1 MAVNEE
7 EKTLTST
14 ASNGAQNLRRLLD
27 GPEILV
33 CPVISDPLS
42 ARLSQQ
48 AGFPLA
54 LLGGF
59 GIAAVGFAM
68 PDAGLI
74 DFSEVVTAVHNTCA
88 AVPGFPIIA
97 DGDTGYGNAMNV
109 RRTVKEFARAG
120 AAVILIED
128 QLWPKKCGH
137 YGGKREV
144 IARAEARLKIRAAVE
159 ARNEAGADMLI
170 LARTDARSAI
180 GFDEAMA
187 RCEDFAAEG
196 ADIIFAEALETEAE
210 LRSFGARFKTP
221 KLANMMPKTPVK
233 SRAELRAMGFNIVT
247 YNVLVHAAIRAMQ
260 QTLRALKGDD
270 MASAPPLAS
279 FDEVTG
285 LVGLPD
291 YLALEQRYKDG

>member
-1 MAVNEE
+1 MSSKQRN
-7 EKTLTST
+7 S
-14 ASNGAQNLRRLLD
+14 SQRLRELLA
-27 GPEILV
+27 GSELLV

-42 ARLSQQ
+42 ARLCQE

-59 GIAAVGFAM
+59 GIAAIGFAM

-74 DFSEVVTAVHNTCA
+74 DFTEVVTAVHNVCEA
-88 AVPGFPIIA
+88 APGFPIIA

-109 RRTVKEFARAG
+109 RRTVREFARAG

-128 QLWPKKCGH
+128 QVWPKKCGH

-144 IARAEARLKIRAAVE
+144 IPRAEARLKIRAAIE
-159 ARNEAGADMLI
+159 ARNEANADILI

-187 RCEDFAAEG
+187 RCADFAAEG
-196 ADIIFAEALETEAE
+196 ADIIFAEALESEAE
-210 LRSFGARFKTP
+210 LSSFAGRFKQP

-233 SRAELRAMGFNIVT
+233 SRADLKAMGFNIVT
-247 YNVLVHAAIRAMQ
+247 YNVLLHAAVHAMQ
-260 QTLRALKGDD
+260 QTLQALKTDD
-270 MASAPPLAS
+270 MANAPPLAA
-279 FDEVTG
+279 FEEVTR

-291 YLALEQRYKDG
+291 YLALEQRYRAG

>member
-1 MAVNEE
+1 MSSLQR
-7 EKTLTST
+7 KS
-14 ASNGAQNLRRLLD
+14 AQRLRELLA
-27 GPEILV
+27 GPELLV

-42 ARLSQQ
+42 ARLCQE

-74 DFSEVVTAVHNTCA
+74 DFTEVVTAVHNVCEAT
-88 AVPGFPIIA
+88 PGFPIIA

-109 RRTVKEFARAG
+109 RRTVREFARAG
-120 AAVILIED
+120 AAAILIED
-128 QLWPKKCGH
+128 QVWPKKCGH

-144 IARAEARLKIRAAVE
+144 IPRAEARLKIRAAIE
-159 ARNEAGADMLI
+159 ARDEANADILI

-180 GFDEAMA
+180 GFDEAME
-187 RCEDFAAEG
+187 RCADFAAEG
-196 ADIIFAEALETEAE
+196 ADIIFAEALESEAE
-210 LRSFGARFKTP
+210 LSSFAGRFKQP

-233 SRAELRAMGFNIVT
+233 SRAELKAMGFSIVT
-247 YNVLVHAAIRAMQ
+247 YNVLLHAAIRAMQ
-260 QTLRALKGDD
+260 QTLQALKTDD
-270 MASAPPLAS
+270 MTSAPPLAA
-279 FDEVTG
+279 FDEVTN

-291 YLALEQRYKDG
+291 YLALEQRYRAG

>member
-1 MAVNEE
+1 MP
-7 EKTLTST
+7 TPR
-14 ASNGAQNLRRLLD
+14 NGAAKKLRDLIT

-42 ARLSQQ
+42 ARLCQE

-59 GIAAVGFAM
+59 GIAAIGFAM

-74 DFSEVVTAVHNTCA
+74 DFTEVVTAVHNVCD

-128 QLWPKKCGH
+128 QIWPKKCGH

-144 IARAEARLKIRAAVE
+144 IPRAEARLKIRAAID
-159 ARNEAGADMLI
+159 ARNEANADILI

-187 RCEDFAAEG
+187 RCADFAAEG
-196 ADIIFAEALETEAE
+196 ADIIFAEALESEAE
-210 LRSFGARFKTP
+210 LSSFAGRFKQP

-233 SRAELRAMGFNIVT
+233 SRAELKAMGFSIVT
-247 YNVLVHAAIRAMQ
+247 YNVLLHAAIRAMQ
-260 QTLRALKGDD
+260 QTLQALKTDD
-270 MASAPPLAS
+270 RTGAPPLAA
-279 FDEVTG
+279 FDEVTR

-291 YLALEQRYKDG
+291 YLALEQRYRVG

>member
-1 MAVNEE
+1 MAQ
-7 EKTLTST
+7 T
-14 ASNGAQNLRRLLD
+14 GAQKLRSLLG

-33 CPVISDPLS
+33 CPVVADPLS
-42 ARLSQQ
+42 TRLSEE

-59 GIAAVGFAM
+59 GIAAMGFGM

-74 DFSEVVTAVHNTCA
+74 DFTEMVTAVHNTCTA
-88 AVPGFPIIA
+88 NPGYPIIA

-109 RRTVKEFARAG
+109 RRTVTEYARAG

-128 QLWPKKCGH
+128 QIWPKKCGH

-144 IARAEARLKIRAAVE
+144 IAREEACLKIRAAVE
-159 ARNEAGADMLI
+159 ARNEAGADIMI
-170 LARTDARSAI
+170 LARTDARGAI

-187 RCEDFAAEG
+187 RCEDFAAAG

-210 LRSFGARFKTP
+210 LKEFGRRFKHP

-233 SRAELRAMGFNIVT
+233 SRAELKAMGFDIVT
-247 YNVLVHAAIRAMQ
+247 YNVLIHAAVQAMQ
-260 QTLRALKGDD
+260 STLKALKADN
-270 MASAPPLAS
+270 MAAAPPLAG
-279 FDEVTG
+279 FDEVTR

-291 YLALEQRYKDG
+291 YLKLEQRYKAG

>member
-1 MAVNEE
+1 MAQ
-7 EKTLTST
+7 
-14 ASNGAQNLRRLLD
+14 NGAQKLRSLL
-27 GPEILV
+27 GSSEILV
-33 CPVISDPLS
+33 CPVVSDPLS
-42 ARLSQQ
+42 ARLCQE

-59 GIAAVGFAM
+59 GIAAINFAM

-74 DFSEVVTAVHNTCA
+74 DFTEVVTAVHNTCSA
-88 AVPGFPIIA
+88 NPGFPIIA

-128 QLWPKKCGH
+128 QMWPKKCGH

-144 IARAEARLKIRAAVE
+144 IPRDEARLKIRAAVE
-159 ARNEAGADMLI
+159 ARNEIGADMLI
-170 LARTDARSAI
+170 LSRTDARGAV

-187 RCEDFAAEG
+187 RCEAFVAEG

-210 LRSFGARFKTP
+210 LKEFGKRFKHP
-221 KLANMMPKTPVK
+221 KLANMMPKTPVR
-233 SRAELRAMGFNIVT
+233 SRPELKAMGFDIVT
-247 YNVLVHAAIRAMQ
+247 YNVLIHAAVQAMQ
-260 QTLRALKGDD
+260 STLTALKADD
-270 MASAPPLAS
+270 MGHAPPLAA
-279 FDEVTG
+279 FDEVTR

-291 YLALEQRYKDG
+291 YMKLEQRYKAG

>member
-1 MAVNEE
+1 MAQ
-7 EKTLTST
+7 
-14 ASNGAQNLRRLLD
+14 NGAQKLRSLLG

-33 CPVISDPLS
+33 CPVIADPLS
-42 ARLSQQ
+42 ARLSQE

-59 GIAAVGFAM
+59 GIAAIGFAM

-74 DFSEVVTAVHNTCA
+74 DFTEVVTAVHNTCSA
-88 AVPGFPIIA
+88 NPGFPIIA

-109 RRTVKEFARAG
+109 RRTVAEFARAG

-128 QLWPKKCGH
+128 QIWPKKCGH

-144 IARAEARLKIRAAVE
+144 ISREEARHKIRAAVE
-159 ARNEAGADMLI
+159 ARNDAGADLMI
-170 LARTDARSAI
+170 LARTDARGAV

-187 RCEDFAAEG
+187 RCEDFVAAG

-210 LRSFGARFKTP
+210 LKDFGRRFKHP

-233 SRAELRAMGFNIVT
+233 SRAELKAMGFDIVT
-247 YNVLVHAAIRAMQ
+247 YNVLIHAAVQAMQ
-260 QTLRALKGDD
+260 STLKALKADD
-270 MASAPPLAS
+270 MAKAPPLAG
-279 FDEVTG
+279 FDEVTR

-291 YLALEQRYKDG
+291 YMRLEQRYRAS

>member
-1 MAVNEE
+1 MIMAQ
-7 EKTLTST
+7 
-14 ASNGAQNLRRLLD
+14 NGAQTLRGLLG
-27 GPEILV
+27 GPEILA
-33 CPVISDPLS
+33 CPVVADPLS
-42 ARLSQQ
+42 ARLCQE

-59 GIAAVGFAM
+59 GIAAIGFAM

-74 DFSEVVTAVHNTCA
+74 DFTEVVTALHNTCA
-88 AVPGFPIIA
+88 ANPGFPIIA

-128 QLWPKKCGH
+128 QVWPKKCGH

-144 IARAEARLKIRAAVE
+144 IAREEARLKIRAAVE
-159 ARNEAGADMLI
+159 ARNEVGADMLI
-170 LARTDARSAI
+170 LGRTDARSAI

-187 RCEDFAAEG
+187 RCEAFAAEG

-210 LRSFGARFKTP
+210 LKEFGRRFKHP
-221 KLANMMPKTPVK
+221 KVANMMPKTPVK
-233 SRAELRAMGFNIVT
+233 SRTELKAMGFDIVT
-247 YNVLVHAAIRAMQ
+247 YNVLIHAAVQAMQ
-260 QTLRALKGDD
+260 STLAALKADN
-270 MASAPPLAS
+270 MAGAPPLAS
-279 FDEVTG
+279 FDEVTR

-291 YLALEQRYKDG
+291 YMTLEQRYKAG

>member
-1 MAVNEE
+1 MAQ
-7 EKTLTST
+7 T
-14 ASNGAQNLRRLLD
+14 GAQKLRSLLG

-33 CPVISDPLS
+33 CPVVADPLS
-42 ARLSQQ
+42 TRLCQE

-59 GIAAVGFAM
+59 GIAAIGFGM

-74 DFSEVVTAVHNTCA
+74 DFTEVVTAVHNTCTA
-88 AVPGFPIIA
+88 NPGYPIIA

-128 QLWPKKCGH
+128 QIWPKKCGH

-144 IARAEARLKIRAAVE
+144 ISRDEARLKIRAAVE
-159 ARNEAGADMLI
+159 ARDEAGADMLI
-170 LARTDARSAI
+170 LSRTDARSAI

-187 RCEDFAAEG
+187 RCEDFVAAG

-210 LRSFGARFKTP
+210 LREFGRRFKHP
-221 KLANMMPKTPVK
+221 KLANMMPKTPVR
-233 SRAELRAMGFNIVT
+233 SRAELKAMGFDIVT
-247 YNVLVHAAIRAMQ
+247 YNVLIHAAVQAMQ
-260 QTLRALKGDD
+260 STLAALKADN
-270 MASAPPLAS
+270 MAGAPPLAG
-279 FDEVTG
+279 FDEVTR

-291 YLALEQRYKDG
+291 YMKLEQRYKAG

>member
-1 MAVNEE
+1 M
-7 EKTLTST
+7 
-14 ASNGAQNLRRLLD
+14 AQNAAQKLRSLLG
-27 GPEILV
+27 GPDILV
-33 CPVISDPLS
+33 CPVIADPLS
-42 ARLSQQ
+42 ARLCHE

-59 GIAAVGFAM
+59 GIAAIGFAM

-74 DFSEVVTAVHNTCA
+74 DFSEVVAAVHNTCA
-88 AVPGFPIIA
+88 AVPELPIIA

-128 QLWPKKCGH
+128 QVWPKKCGH

-144 IARAEARLKIRAAVE
+144 IPRAEARLKIRAAVE
-159 ARNEAGADMLI
+159 ARNEVESDMLI
-170 LARTDARSAI
+170 LGRTDARSAI
-180 GFDEAMA
+180 GFDEAMG
-187 RCEDFAAEG
+187 RCEDFVAAG

-210 LRSFGARFKTP
+210 LRDFGRRFRHP

-233 SRAELRAMGFNIVT
+233 SRAELKAMGFDIVT
-247 YNVLVHAAIRAMQ
+247 YNVLIHAAVQAMQ
-260 QTLRALKGDD
+260 STLKALKADD
-270 MASAPPLAS
+270 MASAPPLAG
-279 FDEVTG
+279 FDEVTR

-291 YLALEQRYKDG
+291 YLKLEQRYQVG

>member
-1 MAVNEE
+1 MAQ
-7 EKTLTST
+7 
-14 ASNGAQNLRRLLD
+14 NGAQTLRSLLG

-33 CPVISDPLS
+33 CPVVADPLS
-42 ARLSQQ
+42 ARLCQE

-59 GIAAVGFAM
+59 GIAAIGFAM

-74 DFSEVVTAVHNTCA
+74 DFTEVVTALHNTCA
-88 AVPGFPIIA
+88 ANPGFPIIA

-128 QLWPKKCGH
+128 QVWPKKCGH

-144 IARAEARLKIRAAVE
+144 IAREEARLKIRAAVE
-159 ARNEAGADMLI
+159 ARNEVGADMLI
-170 LARTDARSAI
+170 LGRTDARSAI

-187 RCEDFAAEG
+187 RCEAFAAEG

-210 LRSFGARFKTP
+210 LKEFGRRFKHP
-221 KLANMMPKTPVK
+221 KVANMMPKTPVK
-233 SRAELRAMGFNIVT
+233 SRTELKAMGFDIVT
-247 YNVLVHAAIRAMQ
+247 YNVLIHAAVQAMQ
-260 QTLRALKGDD
+260 STLAALKADN
-270 MASAPPLAS
+270 MAGAPPLAS
-279 FDEVTG
+279 FDEVTR

-291 YLALEQRYKDG
+291 YMTLEQRYKAG